1 MTFYS
6 VHKGNKVGIFNNWND
21 CNESIN
27 GFKGAVFKKFDNK
40 QDAEYF
46 SLTGIE
52 PNHEIDNF
60 DYGTNTLDGMYCR
73 WALAWI
79 SNPKEILEKISK
91 ALVPQGKMVIQEY
104 YDWSTHQ
111 TKPEMPALKYAIARA
126 LESFKNTDSEI
137 DIGAYIPK
145 ILTEL
150 GIEIC
155 SIRLMSKIAKPDS
168 KVWGWPTTFYDSYF
182 PRLKSMGFIT
192 NHEEEQAYRD
202 IKTLSKLPYATICC
216 PLMVEVIAQKT

>member
-60 DYGTNTLDGMYCR
+60 DYDICVYTDGGC
-73 WALAWI
+73 I
-79 SNPKEILEKISK
+79 NNGSEN
-91 ALVPQGKMVIQEY
+91 
-104 YDWSTHQ
+104 
-111 TKPEMPALKYAIARA
+111 AIAGIGIYFGENDTRNVCA
-126 LESFKNTDSEI
+126 KLKGKHSNNTAEMS
-137 DIGAYIPK
+137 A
-145 ILTEL
+145 IL
-150 GIEIC
+150 
-155 SIRLMSKIAKPDS
+155 
-168 KVWGWPTTFYDSYF
+168 KVLDY
-182 PRLKSMGFIT
+182 
-192 NHEEEQAYRD
+192 
-202 IKTLSKLPYATICC
+202 
-216 PLMVEVIAQKT
+216 